1 MVELLVTLVVIVVGL
16 GMIVSALARGVRS
29 AGLLEQSVQ
38 ARYQAEATQITELAL
53 VAKTP

>member
-1 MVELLVTLVVIVVGL
+1 MELLVTLVVIVVGL